1 VSSKYTYR
9 ALAVSLFLLLGGS
22 ATVSA
27 QDVTEVALKGAFI
40 FNFARFTEWPAD
52 ALSSSTT
59 VSACVVGDRGVSDA
73 LTKIVSG
80 RKIDGR
86 PVSVSFVE
94 AAGAV
99 PVCHLLYVSGVTRDR
114 VVQIVSALRETP
126 VLTVSDTDGFARLG
140 GIVQVFVENGK
151 MRFRINPRTAKRA
164 RLHLSSRLLMLA
176 DVVDVDVPQPVF
188 ASPPSRSEA
197 IVK

>member
-1 VSSKYTYR
+1 M
-9 ALAVSLFLLLGGS
+9 SLLLLLGGS
-22 ATVSA
+22 ATLNA

-52 ALSSSTT
+52 ALPASTT
-59 VSACVVGDRGVSDA
+59 VSACVVGDKAVSDA
-73 LTKIVSG
+73 LTKTVSG
-80 RKIDGR
+80 RKVDGR
-86 PVSVSFVE
+86 PVTVSFVE
-94 AAGAV
+94 PDGPM

-114 VVQIVSALRETP
+114 AVQIVSALRDTP
-126 VLTVSDTDGFARLG
+126 VLTVSDTEAFARLG
-140 GIVQVFVENGK
+140 GIVQIFVENGK